1 MTVPSADPR
10 AAQRATLR
18 RAVLQLVIGV
28 VVLDAVAMGTYYLAG
43 ISHAAPRT
51 RMIFVAVWTVAT
63 IYADL
68 GALTGPTPT
77 ATAAAA
83 DLVERLGQL

>member
-28 VVLDAVAMGTYYLAG
+28 VVLDSIAMGTYYLAG

-51 RMIFVAVWTVAT
+51 RMIFVAIWTVAT
-63 IYADL
+63 AITVAIL
-68 GALTGPTPT
+68 LRR
-77 ATAAAA
+77 
-83 DLVERLGQL
+83 VRLARFAGRTRR

>member
-28 VVLDAVAMGTYYLAG
+28 VLLDAVALGTYYLVG
-43 ISHAAPRT
+43 IPQASSRT
-51 RMIFVAVWTVAT
+51 QMIFIGVWTVAT
-63 IYADL
+63 AITVAVL
-68 GALTGPTPT
+68 LRR
-77 ATAAAA
+77 
-83 DLVERLGQL
+83 VRLARFAGRTR

>member
-1 MTVPSADPR
+1 MTVPSGDPR

-28 VVLDAVAMGTYYLAG
+28 VLLDAVAMSAYYFAG
-43 ISHAAPRT
+43 IATAASRT

-63 IYADL
+63 AITVAVL
-68 GALTGPTPT
+68 LRR
-77 ATAAAA
+77 
-83 DLVERLGQL
+83 VRLARFAGRTR

>member
-28 VVLDAVAMGTYYLAG
+28 VVLDAVAMGAYYLTG
-43 ISHAAPRT
+43 IAHGAPRT

-63 IYADL
+63 AITVAVL
-68 GALTGPTPT
+68 LRR
-77 ATAAAA
+77 
-83 DLVERLGQL
+83 VRLARFAGRSR